1 MDNDNNRS
9 NPTNAAFSSC
19 LSAVGESTGH
29 KLARLVQHPPSA
41 ITTSQTKAEKGEISV
56 FGAERYFNMK
66 PGDDNPRSIDH
77 GLKKDHRFDLQNR
90 KPKSRPGTPSIT
102 SEASWYSQNT
112 LLPSLHRK
120 PSQNMQK
127 KVNGKIY
134 FSGFICSRSCS
145 DKKAINIHNNTE
157 HGVIHGKEVRRKA
170 IGHAPSSER
179 SNREKSFPVPIS
191 SSLVQNLTAKSKL
204 EEDQKIKEEEEP
216 RNSLDVFGSHDMM
229 INKGDIAMN
238 LERKLS
244 VLTWDAIPKS
254 QKLSTTSAGTG
265 GGEDED
271 MGSDASSDL
280 FEIENLSTSE
290 KPMFTRQ
297 ASDGMSSCLT
307 STTKYEPSEA
317 SIEWGVVTASVA
329 DNLALNTGYDE
340 KKLEENR
347 KKIVDKEVPKS
358 RPSGSL
364 RCKSRKAVDVAE
376 TAYKTNEKAKSDS
389 ILQRQKLESSG

>member
-1 MDNDNNRS
+1 MDNNNNNRS

-19 LSAVGESTGH
+19 LSTAGESTGH
-29 KLARLVQHPPSA
+29 KLGRLIQHPPSA

-66 PGDDNPRSIDH
+66 LGDDNPTSIDR
-77 GLKKDHRFDLQNR
+77 GLKKDHHFDLQNR
-90 KPKSRPGTPSIT
+90 KPKSRPGTPSMT
-102 SEASWYSQNT
+102 SEASWYNQTT
-112 LLPSLHRK
+112 LLPSLNKK

-145 DKKAINIHNNTE
+145 DKKAINIHDNIE
-157 HGVIHGKEVRRKA
+157 HGVIHGKEERRKA
-170 IGHAPSSER
+170 IGHAPSFER
-179 SNREKSFPVPIS
+179 SNRE
-191 SSLVQNLTAKSKL
+191 KSKL
-204 EEDQKIKEEEEP
+204 EEDQKIKEEEEEP
-216 RNSLDVFGSHDMM
+216 RNSLEVFGSHDMM

-290 KPMFTRQ
+290 KPTFTRQ

-307 STTKYEPSEA
+307 STTRYEPSEA
-317 SIEWGVVTASVA
+317 SIEWSVVTASVA
-329 DNLALNTGYDE
+329 DNFSLNTGYDE
-340 KKLEENR
+340 KKLEENS
-347 KKIVDKEVPKS
+347 KKKVGKEVPKS

-364 RCKSRKAVDVAE
+364 SCKSHKAVDVAE
-376 TAYKTNEKAKSDS
+376 TAHKTNEKAKSHS
-389 ILQRQKLESSG
+389 TLQRQRLDSSG